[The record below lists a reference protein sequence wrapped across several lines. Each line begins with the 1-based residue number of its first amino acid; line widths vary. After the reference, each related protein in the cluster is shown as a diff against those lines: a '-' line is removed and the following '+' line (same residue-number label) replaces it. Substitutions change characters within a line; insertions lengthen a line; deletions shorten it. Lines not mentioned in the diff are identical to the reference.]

1 MMKGD
6 SQDDS
11 YVSGIHGNQYRPE
24 LVKRLQKRLQESETE
39 SLFKRSD
46 LFVIWDWIIV
56 KKKLLTQKN

>member
-11 YVSGIHGNQYRPE
+11 YVSGIQGNQYRPE
-24 LVKRLQKRLQESETE
+24 QVKRLQKRLQKSETE
-39 SLFKRSD
+39 SLFKGSD